1 MTTTNSDLYRLLN
14 GGGGDAANLDW
25 NTVRQALLSLKANPY
40 DQVSL
45 HSGSEDSWL
54 ITSYKEQYGFYV
66 MGVGLDE
73 LDYSVLYDPDK
84 TDEIIAFWDGQ
95 VYMGQPRLVFV
106 DENVMLQALE
116 VFYRTG
122 RRDKSLNWWLE
133 HELEERYDI
142 EPIDPDDDNE

>member
-1 MTTTNSDLYRLLN
+1 MTTTNSDFYRVLN
-14 GGGGDAANLDW
+14 GGGEDVANPDW
-25 NTVRQALLSLKANPY
+25 YTVKQVLLSLKTNPY
-40 DQVSL
+40 DQISL

-73 LDYSVLYDPDK
+73 LDYSVLYEPDK

-95 VYMGQPRLVFV
+95 NCMGQPRFVFV
-106 DENVMLQALE
+106 DENVMLKALE

-122 RRDKSLNWWLE
+122 QRDQSLNWWLE

-142 EPIDPDDDNE
+142 APIDPDDEA